1 MTLFADFWGILTPK
15 QRRGILT
22 MQIVSIAMA
31 FSTVSGIAAIA
42 PFFAVLGQPE
52 LIDHNPLLHFAY
64 VHGGF
69 SSKRGF
75 VVAVGIAF
83 SAVMLIANLI
93 NVFGSLAMSRLA
105 LRIGTEMQSTLFGE
119 YLARPYAFHIRA
131 NSTTLFN
138 NILYE
143 TARVTNGILRN
154 AFMLVTNL
162 VTATFIILAILL
174 LNPVIALVM
183 IAGLAGGYALIYFVL
198 RNRLLQL
205 GQTQSRSAIEQ
216 AQILHESFGAIKE
229 IIVLQAQNFFRG
241 RFERASKSFSRAA
254 AHSQVVAQDPRHL
267 MECVA
272 AVGLVSLALVLGGR
286 EDGVGPWLGKL
297 TFLAFSA
304 YRLLP
309 TLQLVFAASVNIR
322 ADRAGLALIAP
333 DLLRARAAIHT
344 TALANLART
353 DRTWQV
359 RPQQEIR
366 LAEVSFR
373 YATDQPWALRGV
385 SLRIPARATVGI
397 VGVNGSG
404 KTTLVDVIVGLLVP
418 SEGRV
423 EVDGSALDEANRA
436 AWQSQIAYVPQNIF
450 LLDASIAQNIA
461 LGIPAADIDR
471 HRLSEAVRL
480 AQLDEFIKTL
490 PAGCD
495 HRVGERG
502 IQLSGG
508 QRQRIGIARALYRAA
523 TVLVFDEAT
532 NSLDGLTEQELMATL
547 GSLRGRYTTILIAHR
562 MTTVRS
568 CDIIFELENGKIT
581 GSGTYDGLLKSSA
594 VFRRMTGDQLGFTR
608 RDRSGGIT

>member
-1 MTLFADFWGILTPK
+1 VINLVSDIWSVLTPG
-15 QRRGILT
+15 QRRWVLAAQLLSIL
-22 MQIVSIAMA
+22 MA

-42 PFFAVLGQPE
+42 PFFAVFGQPE
-52 LIDHNPLLHFAY
+52 LIDHNALLHWAY

-75 VVAVGIAF
+75 VVALGIAF
-83 SAVMLIANLI
+83 IAVMLIANLI
-93 NVFGSLAMSRLA
+93 NVLGALAMGRLA
-105 LRIGTEMQSTLFGE
+105 LRIGTELQSTLFAE
-119 YLARPYAFHIRA
+119 YLSRPYSFHIHA
-131 NSTTLFN
+131 NGTTLFN

-143 TARVTNGILRN
+143 TARLTNGILRN

-162 VTATFIILAILL
+162 ITASFIILSILL
-174 LNPVIALVM
+174 LSPMIALAM
-183 IAGLAGGYALIYFVL
+183 IVGLAGGYALIYLVL

-229 IIVLQAQNFFRG
+229 IIVLQAQDFFRG
-241 RFERASKSFSRAA
+241 RFERASKSFSLAGA
-254 AHSQVVAQDPRHL
+254 LNQVVSENPRYF

-272 AVGLVSLALVLGGR
+272 AVGLVGLALVLGGR
-286 EDGVGPWLGKL
+286 EEGVGPWLGQL
-297 TFLAFSA
+297 TFLAFAA

-309 TLQLVFAASVNIR
+309 ILQLIFAASVNIR
-322 ADRAGLALIAP
+322 AGRAGLDLIAP
-333 DLLRARAAIHT
+333 DLRRARTAIHT
-344 TALANLART
+344 TTPAILQT
-353 DRTWQV
+353 DCAWQV

-366 LAEVSFR
+366 LEEVSFR
-373 YATDQPWALRGV
+373 YAPDQPWALRGV
-385 SLRIPARATVGI
+385 SLRVPARAAIGI

-436 AWQSQIAYVPQNIF
+436 AWQSRIAYVPQNMF
-450 LLDASIAQNIA
+450 LLDSSIAQNIA
-461 LGIPAADIDR
+461 FGIPAADINR
-471 HRLSEAVRL
+471 HRLLEAARL

-490 PAGCD
+490 PAGYD

-508 QRQRIGIARALYRAA
+508 QRQRIGIARALYREA

-532 NSLDGLTEQELMATL
+532 SALDGLTEQELMATL
-547 GSLRGRYTTILIAHR
+547 GRLRGRYTTILIAHR
-562 MTTVRS
+562 MTAVRS
-568 CDIIFELENGKIT
+568 CDIIFELENGRIT

-594 VFRRMTGDQLGFTR
+594 VFRRMTGVR
-608 RDRSGGIT
+608 

>member
-1 MTLFADFWGILTPK
+1 MTLIADFWGILTPK

-22 MQIVSIAMA
+22 MQIVSMAMA

-52 LIDHNPLLHFAY
+52 LIDHNALLHWAY

-75 VVAVGIAF
+75 VVALGIAF

-93 NVFGSLAMSRLA
+93 NVLGSLAMGRLA
-105 LRIGTEMQSTLFGE
+105 LWIGTEMQSTLFAE
-119 YLARPYAFHIRA
+119 YLSRPYSFHIRA

-143 TARVTNGILRN
+143 TARVTNGLLRN
-154 AFMLVTNL
+154 AFLLVTNS
-162 VTATFIILAILL
+162 VTASLIVLSILL
-174 LNPVIALVM
+174 LNPVIALAM

-229 IIVLQAQNFFRG
+229 IIILQAQNFFRG
-241 RFERASKSFSRAA
+241 RFERASKSYSLAA
-254 AHSQVVAQDPRHL
+254 AHSQVVAQNPRYF

-272 AVGLVSLALVLGGR
+272 AVGLVGLALVLSGR
-286 EDGVGPWLGKL
+286 EDGVGPWLGQL
-297 TFLAFSA
+297 TFLAFAA

-309 TLQLVFAASVNIR
+309 ILQQIFAASVNIR
-322 ADRAGLALIAP
+322 AGRAGLALIAP
-333 DLLRARAAIHT
+333 DLRRARTAIHT
-344 TALANLART
+344 TTPAISRS
-353 DRTWQV
+353 DRSWQAC
-359 RPQQEIR
+359 PQQEIR
-366 LAEVSFR
+366 LEDVSFR
-373 YATDQPWALRGV
+373 YAPDQPWALRGV
-385 SLRIPARATVGI
+385 SLRIPARTAVGI

-404 KTTLVDVIVGLLVP
+404 KTTLVDVIVGLLAP

-436 AWQSQIAYVPQNIF
+436 AWQSRIAYVPQNMF
-450 LLDASIAQNIA
+450 LLDSSIAQNIA
-461 LGIPAADIDR
+461 LGISAADINR
-471 HRLSEAVRL
+471 HRLLEAARL
-480 AQLDEFIKTL
+480 AQLDEFINPL
-490 PAGCD
+490 PAGYD

-508 QRQRIGIARALYRAA
+508 QRQRIGIARAAYREA
-523 TVLVFDEAT
+523 TVLVVDVAT
-532 NSLDGLTEQELMATL
+532 NALDGLTEQELMATL

-568 CDIIFELENGKIT
+568 CDIIFELDNGKIA
-581 GSGTYDGLLKSSA
+581 GSGTYDGLLRTSA
-594 VFRRMTGDQLGFTR
+594 VFRRMTGVR
-608 RDRSGGIT
+608 

>member
-1 MTLFADFWGILTPK
+1 MSLFADFWSILTPK

-22 MQIVSIAMA
+22 MQIVSMAMA

-52 LIDHNPLLHFAY
+52 LIDHNALLHWAY
-64 VHGGF
+64 AHGGF

-75 VVAVGIAF
+75 VVALGVAF
-83 SAVMLIANLI
+83 IAVMLIANLI
-93 NVFGSLAMSRLA
+93 NVLGSLAMSRLA
-105 LRIGTEMQSTLFGE
+105 LRIGTELQSTLFGE
-119 YLARPYAFHIRA
+119 YLSRPYSFHIRA

-138 NILYE
+138 NILHE
-143 TARVTNGILRN
+143 TARVTNGILLN
-154 AFMLVTNL
+154 AFLLVTNL
-162 VTATFIILAILL
+162 VTASFIILSILL
-174 LNPVIALVM
+174 VKPMIALAM

-198 RNRLLQL
+198 RKRLLQL
-205 GQTQSRSAIEQ
+205 GQTQSRSATEQ

-229 IIVLQAQNFFRG
+229 VIVLQAQNFFRG
-241 RFERASKSFSRAA
+241 QFERASKSFSLAA
-254 AHSQVVAQDPRHL
+254 AHSQVVAQNPRHL

-272 AVGLVSLALVLGGR
+272 AVGLVGLALVLGGR
-286 EDGVGPWLGKL
+286 EDGVGPWLGEL
-297 TFLAFSA
+297 TFLGFAA

-309 TLQLVFAASVNIR
+309 TLQQVFAASVHIR
-322 ADRAGLALIAP
+322 ADRAALAQIAP
-333 DLLRARAAIHT
+333 DVRRARTAIHT
-344 TALANLART
+344 TTLADSTPT
-353 DRTWQV
+353 DCAWQG
-359 RPQQEIR
+359 RPQREIR
-366 LAEVSFR
+366 LEEVSFR
-373 YATDQPWALRGV
+373 YAADQPWALEGI
-385 SLRIPARATVGI
+385 SLRIPARAAVGI

-423 EVDGSALDEANRA
+423 EVDGSALNEANRA

-461 LGIPAADIDR
+461 LGIPAADINR
-471 HRLSEAVRL
+471 QRLLEAVRL

-523 TVLVFDEAT
+523 PVLVFDEAT
-532 NSLDGLTEQELMATL
+532 SALDGLTEQELMATL
-547 GSLRGRYTTILIAHR
+547 GRLHGRCTTILIAHR

-568 CDIIFELENGKIT
+568 CDIIFELENGKLS
-581 GSGTYDGLLKSSA
+581 GSGTYDGLLKSST
-594 VFRRMTGDQLGFTR
+594 VFRRLTGVR
-608 RDRSGGIT
+608 